1 MGGGVAPL
9 NMIQTSSAYLENGN
23 NSMNLLNHHP
33 NSVSGYVRIRTREI
47 FGGERINDDN
57 LIADSTSPNMQNNS
71 MIDLSTG
78 NVGIQSPLN
87 IIQ

>member
-57 LIADSTSPNMQNNS
+57 LIADSTSPNM
-71 MIDLSTG
+71 
-78 NVGIQSPLN
+78 
-87 IIQ
+87 

>member
-1 MGGGVAPL
+1 MAPL